1 MRILAA
7 VLAVSVSVSVAGS
20 AGAGCLAP
28 GQMPVRVTFA
38 DGDVMDDISRE
49 GDHLK
54 TTRHLASGL
63 TAYSET
69 MFGLYP
75 VQSAVEGMASVY
87 RWKTK
92 SLPAPQDLPLGKPQK
107 LKAEW
112 LREGGNAR
120 FTMTVTLVE
129 TGAVA
134 VGACSYPALHLKVE
148 TKDSY
153 GVRSTGDAWFDA
165 DRLMVWASAR
175 KVFNS
180 KGGLEGA
187 YEAKAVAAE

>member
-7 VLAVSVSVSVAGS
+7 VLALSVAGS

-28 GQMPVRVTFA
+28 GQMPERVTFA
-38 DGDVMDDISRE
+38 DGDVMDRISRE
-49 GDHLK
+49 GDRLGS
-54 TTRHLASGL
+54 TRHLAGGL

-69 MFGLYP
+69 IFGLYP
-75 VQSAVEGMASVY
+75 LQSSVEGMASVY
-87 RWKTK
+87 RWKAK
-92 SLPAPQDLPLGKPQK
+92 SLPAPQDLPVGKPQK

-120 FTMTVTLVE
+120 FTMTVTLIE
-129 TGAVA
+129 TGAVM
-134 VGACSYPALHLKVE
+134 VGSCSYPALHLTVE

-153 GVRSTGDAWFDA
+153 GVRSVNDTWFDP
-165 DRLMVWASAR
+165 DRWIVWATSR

-180 KGGLEGA
+180 RGGLEGA
-187 YEAKAVAAE
+187 FETKAVAAK

>member
-1 MRILAA
+1 MMRILAA
-7 VLAVSVSVSVAGS
+7 VLALSVAGS
-20 AGAGCLAP
+20 AGAKCLAP
-28 GQMPVRVTFA
+28 GQMPARVTFA
-38 DGDVMDDISRE
+38 DGDVMDDIRRE
-49 GDHLK
+49 GDNLH
-54 TTRHLASGL
+54 TTLHLASGL

-69 MFGLYP
+69 IFGLYP
-75 VQSAVEGMASVY
+75 MQSSIEGMASVY

-92 SLPAPQDLPLGKPQK
+92 SLPAPQDLPVGKAKK
-107 LKAEW
+107 LMAEW

-129 TGAVA
+129 TGEVK
-134 VGACSYPALHLKVE
+134 VGSCSYPALHLNVE

-153 GVRSTGDAWFDA
+153 GVRSVSDTWFDP
-165 DRLMVWASAR
+165 DRLIVWTSAR

-187 YEAKAVAAE
+187 FETKAVAAE